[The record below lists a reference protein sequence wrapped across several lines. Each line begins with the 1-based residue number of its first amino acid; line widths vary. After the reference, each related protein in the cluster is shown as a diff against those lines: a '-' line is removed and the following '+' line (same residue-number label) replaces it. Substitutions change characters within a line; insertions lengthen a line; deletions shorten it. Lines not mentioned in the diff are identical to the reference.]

1 MGSKNRNRSFFRT
14 YFFLFLFCLANAV
27 WAHAKDELKAMSD
40 DLTYII
46 NNKEIFNRQK
56 EQRINSL
63 KKLLEAKDASR
74 EYVYEI
80 NRQLTDEYKKFKLD
94 SAICYAEKNIEI
106 SRALNDSDRRYL
118 TEIKLATLY
127 SYAGRFF
134 ESKKILDGMHAR
146 ELPEKLLPDYY
157 EAYSRF
163 HEHYGAMSNQSKYRE
178 VELYRDS
185 LLAVLDTASFA
196 YKINIAHRYLDQRK
210 TIEAQRLLTGLLET
224 EEADTP
230 EYALITH
237 YLGAVAG
244 RLGQRDA
251 EKKYFIL
258 SAITDA
264 RNSIRENTSYH
275 RLARIYYNSGDI
287 SKAFLYAQSAIE
299 DAVSSGV
306 QFRTAQMSEFYSI
319 INASY
324 QLKEAKTNATLKRY
338 LSLISI
344 LSVFLILLVLYIY
357 KQMKKLSRVK
367 EELSQTNQ
375 KLLELNLELNEANSQ
390 LNDKNVELSE
400 SNYIKEQYIAQ
411 FFDLCSAYIDK
422 MEENRKTL
430 YRLGINRQYEELM
443 KRLKSTSAV
452 DKELDELYMHFDSI
466 FLSLY
471 PTFVADFNALLAAE
485 EQINLKNDDLLNKE
499 LRIYALL
506 RLGITDST
514 KIAGFLRCSMSTV
527 YNYRTKMRN
536 KAAIN
541 REAFEDRVMKIGMTN
556 RQNAPD
562 SLS

>member
-1 MGSKNRNRSFFRT
+1 MTDTYNISFRKSFF
-14 YFFLFLFCLANAV
+14 LLLFCLANAV
-27 WAHAKDELKAMSD
+27 SVYAKDDLKAMSD

-46 NNKEIFNRQK
+46 NNKEIFTRQK
-56 EQRINSL
+56 EQQINSL
-63 KKLLEAKDASR
+63 KKLLEAKDASL
-74 EYVYEI
+74 EYTYEI
-80 NRQLTDEYKKFKLD
+80 NRQLADEYKKFKLD
-94 SAICYAEKNIEI
+94 SAICYAEKNVEI
-106 SRALNDSDRRYL
+106 SRALNDTDRRYL

-134 ESKKILDGMHAR
+134 ESKKMLEGMNAQ

-185 LLAVLDTASFA
+185 LLAVLDTASFT
-196 YKINIAHRYLDQRK
+196 YKINIVHRYLNQRK
-210 TIEAQRLLTGLLET
+210 TDEAQSLLTELLET

-244 RLGQRDA
+244 RLGQREM

-264 RNSIRENTSYH
+264 RNSIKENTSYH
-275 RLARIYYNSGDI
+275 RLARIYYDSGDI

-344 LSVFLILLVLYIY
+344 LSFFLILLVLYIY

-367 EELSQTNQ
+367 EELSLTNQ

-390 LNDKNVELSE
+390 LNDKNLELSE

-471 PTFVADFNALLAAE
+471 PTFVADFNALLAPE

-541 REAFEDRVMKIGMTN
+541 REEFEERVMKIGLTN
-556 RQNAPD
+556 RQNDPNTPR
-562 SLS
+562 